1 MKFKWD
7 KKYLQWG
14 ITAFLTAAAILIFYY
29 FMFHGDNIHAGI
41 MKVVN
46 ILMPVIYG
54 AILAYLLT
62 PIINFWERHT
72 FAVYQRKHGDP
83 SRKLRKFFRFFYI
96 LLALILVVVGLFGL
110 LYMVVP
116 QVVASIA
123 TIIMGLPNTLHDME
137 EWALELLRNNPDLE
151 QVISNVLENATQDLQ
166 NWMTN
171 VLLPSV
177 NTLLLQISLGVVD
190 VVVVLKNLFIGF
202 IVSIY
207 ILASKETF
215 AAQSKKLLFSLLRP
229 QKANLLL
236 SNLRFTNKTF
246 GGFIS
251 GKLIDSL
258 IIGILCFI
266 YTKIVGAPYG
276 MLVSVIV
283 GVTNIIPF
291 FGPYIGA
298 VPSALLILMADPMQC
313 VYFII
318 FIIVLQQFDGNI
330 LGPKI
335 LGGST
340 GLSSFW
346 VLVSILLGGG
356 LFGIVGMFVGVPLFA
371 VLYAGA
377 KALVNRSLSA
387 KNLPTDTDVYLKLQ
401 AVDVVTKEFEY
412 PQKPAGHLRK
422 NNIQE
427 KETDKK

>member
-14 ITAFLTAAAILIFYY
+14 ITVFLTAAAILIFYY
-29 FMFHGDNIHAGI
+29 FMFHGDNIQAGI

-72 FAVYQRKHGDP
+72 FAVYRKKHGDP
-83 SRKLRKFFRFFYI
+83 SRKLCKFFRFFYI

-123 TIIMGLPNTLHDME
+123 TIIMGLPKTLHDME

-166 NWMTN
+166 NWLTN

-207 ILASKETF
+207 ILASKEIF

-377 KALVNRSLSA
+377 KALVNKSLSA
-387 KNLPTDTDVYLKLQ
+387 KNLPTDTQVYLKLQ
-401 AVDVVTKEFEY
+401 AVDVETKEFEY
-412 PQKPAGHLRK
+412 PQESAGHLK
-422 NNIQE
+422 KNIQE

>member
-41 MKVVN
+41 MKVAN
-46 ILMPVIYG
+46 ILMPIIYG

-62 PIINFWERHT
+62 PVINFWERHT
-72 FAVYQRKHGDP
+72 FSLYRRKHGDP
-83 SRKLRKFFRFFYI
+83 SRKLRSFFRFLYI

-116 QVVASIA
+116 QVVSSIA
-123 TIIMGLPNTLHDME
+123 TVIMGLPKTLYDVQD
-137 EWALELLRNNPDLE
+137 WALELLRNNPDLE

-166 NWMTN
+166 NWLTN

-177 NTLLLQISLGVVD
+177 NSLLLQISLGVVD

-215 AAQSKKLLFSLLRP
+215 AAQGKKLLFSLLTPR
-229 QKANLLL
+229 KANLFL

-298 VPSALLILMADPMQC
+298 IPSALLILMADPMQC

-356 LFGIVGMFVGVPLFA
+356 LFGIVGMFIGVPLFA

-387 KNLPTDTDVYLKLQ
+387 KNLPTDTEAYLKLQ
-401 AVDVVTKEFEY
+401 AVDADTKEFEY
-412 PQKPAGHLRK
+412 PQEPARHLRK
-422 NNIQE
+422 NTQD

>member
-41 MKVVN
+41 MKVAN
-46 ILMPVIYG
+46 ILMPIIYG

-62 PIINFWERHT
+62 PVINFWERHT
-72 FAVYQRKHGDP
+72 FSLYRRKHGDP
-83 SRKLRKFFRFFYI
+83 SRKLRSFFRFLYI
-96 LLALILVVVGLFGL
+96 MLALILVVVGLFGL

-116 QVVASIA
+116 QVVSSIA
-123 TIIMGLPNTLHDME
+123 TVIMGLPKTLYDVQD
-137 EWALELLRNNPDLE
+137 WALELLRNNPDLE

-166 NWMTN
+166 NWLTN

-177 NTLLLQISLGVVD
+177 NSLLLQISLGVVD

-215 AAQSKKLLFSLLRP
+215 AAQGKKLLFSLLTPR
-229 QKANLLL
+229 KANLFL

-298 VPSALLILMADPMQC
+298 IPSALLILMADPMQC

-356 LFGIVGMFVGVPLFA
+356 LFGIVGMFIGVPLFA

-387 KNLPTDTDVYLKLQ
+387 KNLPTDTEAYLKLQ
-401 AVDVVTKEFEY
+401 AVDADTKEFEY
-412 PQKPAGHLRK
+412 PQEPARHLRK
-422 NNIQE
+422 NTQE

>member
-41 MKVVN
+41 MKVAN
-46 ILMPVIYG
+46 ILMPIIYG

-62 PIINFWERHT
+62 PVINFWERHT
-72 FAVYQRKHGDP
+72 FSLYRRKHGDP
-83 SRKLRKFFRFFYI
+83 SRKLRSFFRFLYI

-116 QVVASIA
+116 QVVSSIA
-123 TIIMGLPNTLHDME
+123 TVIMGLPKTLYDVQD
-137 EWALELLRNNPDLE
+137 WALELLRNNPDLE

-166 NWMTN
+166 NWLTN

-177 NTLLLQISLGVVD
+177 NSLLLQISLGVVD

-215 AAQSKKLLFSLLRP
+215 AAQGKKLLFSLLTP
-229 QKANLLL
+229 PKANLFL

-298 VPSALLILMADPMQC
+298 IPSALLILMADPMQC

-356 LFGIVGMFVGVPLFA
+356 LFGIVGMFIGVPLFA

-387 KNLPTDTDVYLKLQ
+387 KNLPTDTEAYLKLQ
-401 AVDVVTKEFEY
+401 AVDADTKEFEY
-412 PQKPAGHLRK
+412 PQEPARHLRK
-422 NNIQE
+422 NTQE

>member
-41 MKVVN
+41 MKVAN
-46 ILMPVIYG
+46 ILMPIIYG

-62 PIINFWERHT
+62 PVINFWERHT
-72 FAVYQRKHGDP
+72 FSLYRRKHGDP
-83 SRKLRKFFRFFYI
+83 SRKLRSFFRFLYI

-116 QVVASIA
+116 QVVSSIA
-123 TIIMGLPNTLHDME
+123 TVIMGLPKTLYDVQD
-137 EWALELLRNNPDLE
+137 WALELLRNNPDLE

-166 NWMTN
+166 NWLTN

-177 NTLLLQISLGVVD
+177 NSLLLQISLGVVD

-215 AAQSKKLLFSLLRP
+215 AAQGKKLLFSLLTPR
-229 QKANLLL
+229 KANLFL

-266 YTKIVGAPYG
+266 YTKIVGAPYV

-298 VPSALLILMADPMQC
+298 IPSALLILMADPMQC

-356 LFGIVGMFVGVPLFA
+356 LFGIVGMFIGVPLFA

-387 KNLPTDTDVYLKLQ
+387 KNLPTDTEAYLKLQ
-401 AVDVVTKEFEY
+401 AVDADTKEFEY
-412 PQKPAGHLRK
+412 PQEPARHLRK
-422 NNIQE
+422 NTQE

>member
-1 MKFKWD
+1 MKFEWD

-41 MKVVN
+41 MKVAN
-46 ILMPVIYG
+46 ILMPIIYG

-62 PIINFWERHT
+62 PVINFWERHT
-72 FAVYQRKHGDP
+72 FSLYRRKHGDP
-83 SRKLRKFFRFFYI
+83 SRKLRSFFRFLYI

-116 QVVASIA
+116 QVVSSIA
-123 TIIMGLPNTLHDME
+123 TVIMGLPKTLYDVQD
-137 EWALELLRNNPDLE
+137 WALELLRNNPDLE

-166 NWMTN
+166 NWLTN

-177 NTLLLQISLGVVD
+177 NSLLLQISLGVVD

-215 AAQSKKLLFSLLRP
+215 AAQGKKLLFSLLTPR
-229 QKANLLL
+229 KANLFL

-266 YTKIVGAPYG
+266 
-276 MLVSVIV
+276 M
-283 GVTNIIPF
+283 
-291 FGPYIGA
+291 
-298 VPSALLILMADPMQC
+298 
-313 VYFII
+313 
-318 FIIVLQQFDGNI
+318 
-330 LGPKI
+330 
-335 LGGST
+335 
-340 GLSSFW
+340 
-346 VLVSILLGGG
+346 
-356 LFGIVGMFVGVPLFA
+356 
-371 VLYAGA
+371 
-377 KALVNRSLSA
+377 
-387 KNLPTDTDVYLKLQ
+387 
-401 AVDVVTKEFEY
+401 
-412 PQKPAGHLRK
+412 RK
-422 NNIQE
+422 
-427 KETDKK
+427 TY

>member
-41 MKVVN
+41 MKVAN
-46 ILMPVIYG
+46 ILMPIIYG

-62 PIINFWERHT
+62 PVINFWERHT
-72 FAVYQRKHGDP
+72 FSLYRRKHGDP
-83 SRKLRKFFRFFYI
+83 SRKLRSFFRFLYI

-116 QVVASIA
+116 QVVSSIA
-123 TIIMGLPNTLHDME
+123 TVIMGLPKTLYDVQD
-137 EWALELLRNNPDLE
+137 WALELLRNNPDLE

-166 NWMTN
+166 NWLTN

-177 NTLLLQISLGVVD
+177 NSLLLQISLGVVD

-215 AAQSKKLLFSLLRP
+215 AAQGKKLLFSLLTPR
-229 QKANLLL
+229 KANLFL

-298 VPSALLILMADPMQC
+298 IPSALLILMADPMQC

-356 LFGIVGMFVGVPLFA
+356 LFGIVGMFIGVPLFA

-387 KNLPTDTDVYLKLQ
+387 KNLPTDTEAYLKLQ
-401 AVDVVTKEFEY
+401 AVDADTKEFEY
-412 PQKPAGHLRK
+412 PQEPARHLRK
-422 NNIQE
+422 NTQE